1 MQTSKV
7 GLGVSALTEDIA
19 VAVVH
24 ARPAA
29 PSVVMTFTV
38 AATRLI
44 PSRKRCL
51 RSARSVRGCKSSVMV
66 ITFGHIS
73 SMAWT
78 GADKRLQRI
87 DYTTDAAR
95 DRQDM
100 VEDQAAAK
108 LFTRD
113 AQNIRHQPGW
123 KKESIEARTCG
134 EACLVHKQRQQHAA
148 PRMARLKPG
157 CLEKNWS
164 GRRDSNSRPQ
174 PWQGCALP
182 LSYARILIRVFTA
195 LPPRGVIKRIS
206 PGFARRKFCETAQ
219 FPNCRSET

>member
-1 MQTSKV
+1 M
-7 GLGVSALTEDIA
+7 I
-19 VAVVH
+19 
-24 ARPAA
+24 
-29 PSVVMTFTV
+29 
-38 AATRLI
+38 
-44 PSRKRCL
+44 
-51 RSARSVRGCKSSVMV
+51 

-134 EACLVHKQRQQHAA
+134 EACLVHKQRQQQAA
-148 PRMARLKPG
+148 P
-157 CLEKNWS
+157 
-164 GRRDSNSRPQ
+164 
-174 PWQGCALP
+174 
-182 LSYARILIRVFTA
+182 
-195 LPPRGVIKRIS
+195 
-206 PGFARRKFCETAQ
+206 
-219 FPNCRSET
+219 